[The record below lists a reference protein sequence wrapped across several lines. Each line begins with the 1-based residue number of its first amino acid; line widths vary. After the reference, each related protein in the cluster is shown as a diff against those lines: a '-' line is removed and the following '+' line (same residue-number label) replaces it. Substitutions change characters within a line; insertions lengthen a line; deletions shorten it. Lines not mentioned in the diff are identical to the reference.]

1 MFFYFKDILQHFKFV
16 NWRIRFLMS
25 RTGNNLFRAPSD
37 CFQFYTGIAGRVKSF
52 NYGGTNLQIWDSTN
66 GLSYSACIRQE
77 LGGYCFQI
85 STFQEIGKI
94 LNQIWLLNFR
104 LLWNL
109 MGTNARINYRYIWFS
124 NWYYCINS
132 KFIYVWIMS
141 RDSRWILSLIMSFG
155 QTVEY

>member
-1 MFFYFKDILQHFKFV
+1 MFFYFKDIS
-16 NWRIRFLMS
+16 IRELENSFFDVTNRLS
-25 RTGNNLFRAPSD
+25 NNLFRAPSD

-52 NYGGTNLQIWDSTN
+52 NYGGTNLMLQ
-66 GLSYSACIRQE
+66 GLGYSACIRQE

-109 MGTNARINYRYIWFS
+109 MGTNARINYRYIS
-124 NWYYCINS
+124 SYYYYYYYCIDS

-141 RDSRWILSLIMSFG
+141 FG
-155 QTVEY
+155 QTVEC

>member
-1 MFFYFKDILQHFKFV
+1 MLSLVFFILKTLNCTTLNSWIGEFV
-16 NWRIRFLMS
+16 FDVTNRLS
-25 RTGNNLFRAPSD
+25 NNLFRAPSD

-109 MGTNARINYRYIWFS
+109 MGTNARINYRYISSFKY
-124 NWYYCINS
+124 NYCIDS

-141 RDSRWILSLIMSFG
+141 FG
-155 QTVEY
+155 QTIEC